1 MAPELAVQEKK
12 ELVDR
17 EERTIPAKYYVP
29 AADIYETEAALV
41 VVLEMPGVEKQNVS
55 VHVERN
61 VLQVEGKIE
70 FSNYEN
76 AEALYTEYNVG
87 HFARSF
93 SLSSVVDHETIEANL
108 DDGILTLTL
117 HKKKEVKP
125 KRIQVN

>member
-1 MAPELAVQEKK
+1 M
-12 ELVDR
+12 
-17 EERTIPAKYYVP
+17 
-29 AADIYETEAALV
+29 
-41 VVLEMPGVEKQNVS
+41 
-55 VHVERN
+55 HVERN

-93 SLSSVVDHETIEANL
+93 SLSSVVDHENIEANL

-117 HKKKEVKP
+117 HKKKEVQP